1 MARMVRSLAVMG
13 LVVVI
18 GLALSAATD
27 ARFVAPEQDPQPKT
41 TVKKKTKT
49 APKKGMPADDAK
61 AVPAAP
67 ADGQLKFSRD
77 IAPILVAN
85 CGNCH
90 NPQGRAFPKSKLSM
104 SNFDGLMKGG
114 NTGPPI
120 VAGSPE
126 ESLLVQRIHGE
137 NGPKMPPGQ
146 ANLGDTAKN
155 KIAMWIKDGAKLDSG
170 VDANAPM
177 AKYAASPEDIRKAEL
192 AKMSTSDRD
201 KKTAATALDRL
212 KKADPAA
219 NPEMT
224 SSAHFLLFGEMPK
237 DRATNLLKVMEA
249 QYGKLARLLPNGK
262 GLVGPEKIGL
272 YVFKQRKGYTEF
284 VRTVENQ
291 EVDNS
296 DEARAKLNVESP
308 YVLAVDPVAGGAE
321 PSSSS
326 SKKGGRSKKAT
337 DDAPS
342 GPERALAGLLTEQL
356 TSSALTGAGKP
367 PRWVTAGVG
376 ALFASHVEPRSPY
389 YRRLRAAAYE
399 QCRLDWPTKA
409 TEALG
414 DQTKPETVRAIGFA
428 ISEWMFSTDASAFTE
443 FVHAI
448 LEGGEKLDAVIA
460 GCLGGATREQFLA
473 VTGAYVAEHYASM
486 R

>member
-13 LVVVI
+13 LVVVL
-18 GLALSAATD
+18 GLALSTATD
-27 ARFVAPEQDPQPKT
+27 ARFVSPEQDPQPKT
-41 TVKKKTKT
+41 NAKKKTKA
-49 APKKGMPADDAK
+49 APKKGMPADEA
-61 AVPAAP
+61 AAP
-67 ADGQLKFSRD
+67 ADGQIKFSRD

-90 NPQGRAFPKSKLSM
+90 KPDTQQFRRSKFSLA
-104 SNFDGLMKGG
+104 NFDGLMKGG
-114 NTGPPI
+114 NAGPPI

-146 ANLGDTAKN
+146 ANLGETAKN
-155 KIAMWIKDGAKLDSG
+155 KIAMWIKDGARLDSG

-177 AKYAASPEDIRKAEL
+177 AKYAASPEDLRKAEL

-201 KKTAATALDRL
+201 KKTEASALDRL
-212 KKADPAA
+212 KKADPTA
-219 NPEMT
+219 NPEVT
-224 SSAHFLLFGEMPK
+224 SSAHFLLFAEMPK

-249 QYGKLARLLPNGK
+249 QYGKLYRVLPNGK
-262 GLVGPEKIGL
+262 GLAGPEKIGL

-291 EVDNS
+291 DVDNG

-321 PSSSS
+321 PSSTT
-326 SKKGGRSKKAT
+326 SKKGGRSKKGS
-337 DDAPS
+337 DDSPT

-356 TSSALTGAGKP
+356 TSSALIGAGKP

-376 ALFASHVEPRSPY
+376 ALFASQVEPRSPY

-414 DQTKPETVRAIGFA
+414 DQTKPETVRAVGFA
-428 ISEWMFSTDASAFTE
+428 ISEWMVTTDSSVFPQFLNAM
-443 FVHAI
+443 
-448 LEGGEKLDAVIA
+448 LEGGEKLDGAIA

-473 VTGAYVAEHYASM
+473 VTGAFVAEHYARM